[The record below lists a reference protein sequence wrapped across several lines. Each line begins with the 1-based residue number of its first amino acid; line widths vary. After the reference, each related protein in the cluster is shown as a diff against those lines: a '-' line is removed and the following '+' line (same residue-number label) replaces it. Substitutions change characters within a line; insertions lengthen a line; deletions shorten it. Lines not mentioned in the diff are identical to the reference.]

1 MVSPYVWWGRVWE
14 MGSGNGEVK
23 LWVGSYVMWSQ
34 WMVRSCVGWGRV
46 WEMGSANGE
55 VKLWVGLSVE
65 WGRV

>member
-1 MVSPYVWWGRVWE
+1 
-14 MGSGNGEVK
+14 MGGVK
-23 LWVGSYVMWSQ
+23 CKVGSYVMWSQ